1 MTLFCPW
8 QTVAVDTVKAAGWAG
23 RGLTVIANVLAVLVP
38 QPFVAV
44 TERVP
49 DVAVAEKLILTEFEL
64 PVIVSP
70 VPL

>member
-1 MTLFCPW
+1 MADE
-8 QTVAVDTVKAAGWAG
+8 VVKAAGCAG
-23 RGLTVIANVLAVLVP
+23 KEFTVIANVLAALVP

-49 DVAVAEKLILTEFEL
+49 DVAVAEKLTVTEFVV
-64 PVIVSP
+64 PVIVAP